1 MISFIQLPYR
11 KPATIAGPQALKPW
25 VLALIL
31 GLILCLQLGLVILVF
46 VRQSA
51 S

>member
-11 KPATIAGPQALKPW
+11 KPASTQPPQALKPW

-31 GLILCLQLGLVILVF
+31 GLILCLQIGLVLWVF
-46 VRQSA
+46 LRQLA
-51 S
+51 V